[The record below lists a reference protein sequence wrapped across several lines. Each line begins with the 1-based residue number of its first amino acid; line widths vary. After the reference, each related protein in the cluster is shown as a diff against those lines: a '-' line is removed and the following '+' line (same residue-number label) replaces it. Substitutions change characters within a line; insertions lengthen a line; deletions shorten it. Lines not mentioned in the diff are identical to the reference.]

1 MENNNIHGFKV
12 FGPDW
17 TCRDFQYEV
26 GKTYT
31 MEDSPVCCQQGFHF
45 CLNAADCFSYYSF
58 DPSNKVAKII
68 ALGDMDSE
76 DDSSKC
82 CTNKLQIVRE
92 IPWDEVLRIV
102 NTGKN
107 CTGLR
112 NTGNWNTGDQN
123 TGNRNTGNQNT
134 GSRNVGSCNTGN
146 QNTGNC
152 NTGNQNTGNWNAG
165 DWNAGSWN
173 TGSRNTGNQNTGD
186 YNTGYQNAGNWNVG
200 DWNTGNR
207 NTGDRNTGYRN
218 AGNRNTGN
226 RNTGDRNTGDY
237 NTGYQNAGNW
247 NVGDWN
253 RSSFNTGCFM
263 TEEQKISMFN
273 KPTDWTYQDWLESDA
288 RHLLNQIPRYIVKWI
303 HLDEMTD
310 EEKANHPSHE
320 TTGGYLKVLD
330 ESKCGQLWWDSLSAC
345 QKDIIKA
352 IPNFDPEIFE
362 QCTGI
367 KTEE

>member
-12 FGPDW
+12 FNPDW

-112 NTGNWNTGDQN
+112 NTGNQNVGDQN
-123 TGNRNTGNQNT
+123 TGNQNTGNQNT

-200 DWNTGNR
+200 DWN
-207 NTGDRNTGYRN
+207 
-218 AGNRNTGN
+218 
-226 RNTGDRNTGDY
+226 
-237 NTGYQNAGNW
+237 
-247 NVGDWN
+247 

-273 KPTDWTYQDWLESDA
+273 KPTDWTYQDWLESNA

>member
-1 MENNNIHGFKV
+1 MENNNIQGFKV

-17 TCRDFQYEV
+17 TCRDFQYDV

-58 DPSNKVAKII
+58 DPSNKVAEVI
-68 ALGDMDSE
+68 ALGDVDSK
-76 DDSSKC
+76 DDTSKC

-123 TGNRNTGNQNT
+123 TGN
-134 GSRNVGSCNTGN
+134 

-152 NTGNQNTGNWNAG
+152 NA
-165 DWNAGSWN
+165 
-173 TGSRNTGNQNTGD
+173 GD
-186 YNTGYQNAGNWNVG
+186 YNT
-200 DWNTGNR
+200 
-207 NTGDRNTGYRN
+207 
-218 AGNRNTGN
+218 
-226 RNTGDRNTGDY
+226 
-237 NTGYQNAGNW
+237 GNW

-273 KPTDWTYQDWLESDA
+273 KPTDWTYRDWLKSDA
-288 RHLLNQIPRYIVKWI
+288 RHLLNQIPRHIVAWI
-303 HLDEMTD
+303 HSDEMTD

-345 QKDIIKA
+345 QKDIIRA

-367 KTEE
+367 KTEK

>member
-58 DPSNKVAKII
+58 DPDNKVAEVI
-68 ALGDMDSE
+68 ALGDVDSK
-76 DDSSKC
+76 DNTSKR

-107 CTGLR
+107 CTGFR
-112 NTGNWNTGDQN
+112 NTGDYNTGNWNTG
-123 TGNRNTGNQNT
+123 NRNT

-146 QNTGNC
+146 RNVGNC
-152 NTGNQNTGNWNAG
+152 NTGN
-165 DWNAGSWN
+165 
-173 TGSRNTGNQNTGD
+173 R
-186 YNTGYQNAGNWNVG
+186 
-200 DWNTGNR
+200 
-207 NTGDRNTGYRN
+207 
-218 AGNRNTGN
+218 
-226 RNTGDRNTGDY
+226 
-237 NTGYQNAGNW
+237 

-273 KPTDWTYQDWLESDA
+273 KPTDWTY
-288 RHLLNQIPRYIVKWI
+288 
-303 HLDEMTD
+303 
-310 EEKANHPSHE
+310 
-320 TTGGYLKVLD
+320 
-330 ESKCGQLWWDSLSAC
+330 
-345 QKDIIKA
+345 
-352 IPNFDPEIFE
+352 
-362 QCTGI
+362 
-367 KTEE
+367 

>member
-12 FGPDW
+12 FNQDW
-17 TCRDFQYEV
+17 TCRDFQYDV

-58 DPSNKVAKII
+58 DPSNKVAEVI
-68 ALGDMDSE
+68 ALGDVDSK
-76 DDSSKC
+76 DDTSKC

-123 TGNRNTGNQNT
+123 TGN
-134 GSRNVGSCNTGN
+134 
-146 QNTGNC
+146 
-152 NTGNQNTGNWNAG
+152 QNTGNWNAG

-186 YNTGYQNAGNWNVG
+186 YNT
-200 DWNTGNR
+200 
-207 NTGDRNTGYRN
+207 
-218 AGNRNTGN
+218 
-226 RNTGDRNTGDY
+226 
-237 NTGYQNAGNW
+237 GNW

-273 KPTDWTYQDWLESDA
+273 KPTDWTYQDWLESNA

-303 HLDEMTD
+303 HSDEMTD

-345 QKDIIKA
+345 QKDIIRA

-367 KTEE
+367 KTEK

>member
-1 MENNNIHGFKV
+1 MENNNIQGFKV

-17 TCRDFQYEV
+17 TCRDFQYDV

-58 DPSNKVAKII
+58 DPSNKVAEVI
-68 ALGDMDSE
+68 ALGDVDSK
-76 DDSSKC
+76 DDTSKC

-146 QNTGNC
+146 QNTGN
-152 NTGNQNTGNWNAG
+152 WNAG

-186 YNTGYQNAGNWNVG
+186 YNTGNWNVG
-200 DWNTGNR
+200 DWNTG
-207 NTGDRNTGYRN
+207 
-218 AGNRNTGN
+218 
-226 RNTGDRNTGDY
+226 DY
-237 NTGYQNAGNW
+237 NTGNW

-273 KPTDWTYQDWLESDA
+273 KPTDWTYQDWLESNA

-303 HLDEMTD
+303 HSDEMTD

>member
-58 DPSNKVAKII
+58 DSSNKVAEVI
-68 ALGDMDSE
+68 ALGDVDSK

-82 CTNKLQIVRE
+82 CTNKIRIVRE

-112 NTGNWNTGDQN
+112 NTGNQNVGDQN
-123 TGNRNTGNQNT
+123 TGNQNTGNQNT

-200 DWNTGNR
+200 DWN
-207 NTGDRNTGYRN
+207 
-218 AGNRNTGN
+218 
-226 RNTGDRNTGDY
+226 
-237 NTGYQNAGNW
+237 
-247 NVGDWN
+247 

-303 HLDEMTD
+303 HSDEMTD